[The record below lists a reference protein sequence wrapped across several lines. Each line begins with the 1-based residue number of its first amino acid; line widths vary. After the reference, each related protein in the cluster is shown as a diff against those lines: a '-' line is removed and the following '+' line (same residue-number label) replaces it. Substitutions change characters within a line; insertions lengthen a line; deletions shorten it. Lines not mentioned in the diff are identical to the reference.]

1 MKKII
6 LIGLGLVLILSIGYY
21 QYGLFTD
28 INYLTA
34 LSDIRNG
41 RVEILTYGLQLYEDD
56 EINEIAVKYGFQ
68 YLTIEDCMVT
78 QRFINQVDS
87 YNAAVE
93 NHLEDLNG
101 EGWEERFAEELEKL
115 NLENKSKRTTTK

>member
-6 LIGLGLVLILSIGYY
+6 LFGLGLAIFLSIGYY

-28 INYLTA
+28 INYFTA
-34 LSDIRNG
+34 RSDIKDG
-41 RVEILTYGLQLYEDD
+41 KVEILTYGLQIYDD
-56 EINEIAVKYGFQ
+56 EEVNEVAAKYEFQ
-68 YLTIEDCMVT
+68 YRTLTGRMVT

-93 NHLEDLNG
+93 NYLDDLNG
-101 EGWEERFAEELEKL
+101 EGWQEEFSKDLEKL
-115 NLENKSKRTTTK
+115 DLKK